1 MFRDARIVK
10 NVLVVEQ
17 LVLAHIGTS
26 MLSFPKS
33 Y

>member
-1 MFRDARIVK
+1 MFRDARIGK
-10 NVLVVEQ
+10 NVPVAEQ

-26 MLSFPKS
+26 MLGMPKS